1 MCVCEIELV
10 VLCFSMLMRKLLRV
24 SRSPDTAKYRIDV
37 LHQKMKK
44 NCVVERMA
52 DRKSVV

>member
-52 DRKSVV
+52 QSP